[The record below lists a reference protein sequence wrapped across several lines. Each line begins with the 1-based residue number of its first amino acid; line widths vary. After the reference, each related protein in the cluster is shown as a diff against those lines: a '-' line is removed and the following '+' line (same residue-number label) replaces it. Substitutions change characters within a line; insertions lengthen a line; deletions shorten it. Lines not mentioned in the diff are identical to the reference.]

1 MGRVID
7 GRVNG
12 APFAGIVLTAGSV
25 LRADDAAGPV
35 LSKKMED
42 APLAGWY
49 TIDGGQTPEDDIIE
63 VKRERPPRLVLVD
76 AADMALP
83 VGSIRLLDKSDVARK
98 SMFTTHSLPLSI
110 LIEEIEQSCDD
121 IVFVGIQP
129 GDTEFYNPMSPKVFD
144 AVDAVYDAVAANDFS
159 HFVRLEYPAPDCLA
173 PAAIEAK
180 TEAAGVT
187 KANLPVAKAFVLAM
201 FAGAFIAFGGLF
213 FTVFLSD
220 STLGWG
226 AQRVVGGLCFCLGLV
241 LVLICGAELFTG
253 NSLMVCALKSKKIT
267 LAQMLKAWLV
277 VWVGNFVGALFIV
290 FLVYMAGIYKL
301 NGEAVA
307 NSMVSVAA
315 GKVTID
321 WVTIFFR
328 GILCNIFVCLAVWI
342 GTAGK
347 TVVDKVVGI
356 LLPIAAFVACGFEHC
371 VANMYFLPMGAVMH
385 ACGYG
390 VDVAGADALNVAGIA
405 FNLSAATLGNI
416 VGGAV
421 LIALGY
427 WFIYAKKSQA

>member
-1 MGRVID
+1 MI
-7 GRVNG
+7 
-12 APFAGIVLTAGSV
+12 
-25 LRADDAAGPV
+25 
-35 LSKKMED
+35 
-42 APLAGWY
+42 
-49 TIDGGQTPEDDIIE
+49 
-63 VKRERPPRLVLVD
+63 
-76 AADMALP
+76 DMA
-83 VGSIRLLDKSDVARK
+83 
-98 SMFTTHSLPLSI
+98 
-110 LIEEIEQSCDD
+110 
-121 IVFVGIQP
+121 
-129 GDTEFYNPMSPKVFD
+129 DTKV
-144 AVDAVYDAVAANDFS
+144 
-159 HFVRLEYPAPDCLA
+159 EYPAPDCLA

-241 LVLICGAELFTG
+241 LVLVCGAELFTG

-290 FLVYMAGIYKL
+290 YLVYMAGIYKL

-371 VANMYFLPMGAVMH
+371 VANMYYFSMAGMWSGKALLYILVM
-385 ACGYG
+385 
-390 VDVAGADALNVAGIA
+390 
-405 FNLSAATLGNI
+405 TLGNAA
-416 VGGAV
+416 GGV
-421 LIALGY
+421 LFPLVRAWITN
-427 WFIYAKKSQA
+427 

>member
-1 MGRVID
+1 M
-7 GRVNG
+7 
-12 APFAGIVLTAGSV
+12 
-25 LRADDAAGPV
+25 AD
-35 LSKKMED
+35 SK
-42 APLAGWY
+42 A
-49 TIDGGQTPEDDIIE
+49 
-63 VKRERPPRLVLVD
+63 
-76 AADMALP
+76 
-83 VGSIRLLDKSDVARK
+83 
-98 SMFTTHSLPLSI
+98 
-110 LIEEIEQSCDD
+110 
-121 IVFVGIQP
+121 
-129 GDTEFYNPMSPKVFD
+129 
-144 AVDAVYDAVAANDFS
+144 
-159 HFVRLEYPAPDCLA
+159 EYPAPDCLA
-173 PAAIEAK
+173 PVAIEAK
-180 TEAAGVT
+180 TETAGVT
-187 KANLPVAKAFVLAM
+187 KANLPVAKAFLLAM

-241 LVLICGAELFTG
+241 LVLVCGAELFTG

-267 LAQMLKAWLV
+267 LVQMLKAWVV

-307 NSMVSVAA
+307 HSMVSVAA
-315 GKVTID
+315 GKV
-321 WVTIFFR
+321 
-328 GILCNIFVCLAVWI
+328 CNIFVCLAVWI

-390 VDVAGADALNVAGIA
+390 ADVAGADALNAAGIA

-421 LIALGY
+421 LVALGY
-427 WFIYAKKSQA
+427 WFIYAKKSEA

>member
-1 MGRVID
+1 MI
-7 GRVNG
+7 
-12 APFAGIVLTAGSV
+12 
-25 LRADDAAGPV
+25 
-35 LSKKMED
+35 
-42 APLAGWY
+42 
-49 TIDGGQTPEDDIIE
+49 
-63 VKRERPPRLVLVD
+63 
-76 AADMALP
+76 DMAD
-83 VGSIRLLDKSDVARK
+83 S
-98 SMFTTHSLPLSI
+98 
-110 LIEEIEQSCDD
+110 
-121 IVFVGIQP
+121 
-129 GDTEFYNPMSPKVFD
+129 KV
-144 AVDAVYDAVAANDFS
+144 
-159 HFVRLEYPAPDCLA
+159 EYPAPDCLA

-187 KANLPVAKAFVLAM
+187 KANLPVAQAFLLAM

-241 LVLICGAELFTG
+241 LVLVCGAELFTG

-267 LAQMLKAWLV
+267 LVQMLKAWVV
-277 VWVGNFVGALFIV
+277 VWLGNFAGALFIV

-321 WVTIFFR
+321 WLTIFFR

-390 VDVAGADALNVAGIA
+390 ADVVGADALNAAGIA

-421 LIALGY
+421 LVALGY
-427 WFIYAKKSQA
+427 WFIYAKKSEA

>member
-1 MGRVID
+1 M
-7 GRVNG
+7 
-12 APFAGIVLTAGSV
+12 
-25 LRADDAAGPV
+25 
-35 LSKKMED
+35 
-42 APLAGWY
+42 
-49 TIDGGQTPEDDIIE
+49 
-63 VKRERPPRLVLVD
+63 
-76 AADMALP
+76 
-83 VGSIRLLDKSDVARK
+83 
-98 SMFTTHSLPLSI
+98 
-110 LIEEIEQSCDD
+110 
-121 IVFVGIQP
+121 
-129 GDTEFYNPMSPKVFD
+129 
-144 AVDAVYDAVAANDFS
+144 
-159 HFVRLEYPAPDCLA
+159 
-173 PAAIEAK
+173 
-180 TEAAGVT
+180 
-187 KANLPVAKAFVLAM
+187 
-201 FAGAFIAFGGLF
+201 
-213 FTVFLSD
+213 FLSD

-241 LVLICGAELFTG
+241 LVLVCGAELFTG

-267 LAQMLKAWLV
+267 LVQMLKAWVV

-390 VDVAGADALNVAGIA
+390 AKVAGADALNAAGIA

-427 WFIYAKKSQA
+427 WFIYAKKSEA